1 MFKEALFLIM
11 QKIIKRINIVKE
23 IQEFLQK
30 SCHSCNAQDFIL
42 TKTDLIEVLEDLA
55 VESGTKIEVLSS
67 SSEEGKML
75 LSFGGLGAI
84 LRYNIR

>member
-1 MFKEALFLIM
+1 
-11 QKIIKRINIVKE
+11 
-23 IQEFLQK
+23 
-30 SCHSCNAQDFIL
+30 FIL

-84 LRYNIR
+84 LRYNIS